1 MRSINLAMELG
12 GGGLMQAVLARELRA
27 NPKYELVLFNRL
39 AEAERRALASLAAE
53 PGFYGVLRPRPGTGL
68 GIKSVDCD
76 TALLYLTLG
85 QPGALPSY
93 VQAALGEGAART
105 VAQLIAD
112 SILEIERGGAFVSGA
127 AAFDWPREAG
137 ADQGGGRLAD
147 LSRAALRYAQNLAI
161 DDPLQL
167 SFRLYGYNRRPLTP
181 AWRRRLPA
189 APAVRRYLGIAA
201 GGAHQELL
209 AREWVAGAPAGG
221 WMSWS
226 SARPRQASPGSGATY
241 KLYVSPVTEQL
252 GESFGLILAALTA
265 VGARH
270 FKVGADAGGLLRPD
284 KIVAYFPDFERLAE
298 AANGLAERLRGV
310 AAQGVPFT
318 SEIAGDGLLSWGVD
332 PPASESRLPWNGK
345 ESWRLWLTHCLA
357 RALLDAR
364 ASGAAADGGEAGVE
378 PWRFAVERLR
388 LDGVDTDTW
397 TPRGGLWRE
406 A

>member
-1 MRSINLAMELG
+1 
-12 GGGLMQAVLARELRA
+12 MQALLTHELRA
-27 NPKYELVLFNRL
+27 NPQYELVPFNRL
-39 AEAERRALASLAAE
+39 AEDERRALASLAAE
-53 PGFYGVLRPRPGTGL
+53 PGFYGVLRPRSGTGL
-68 GIKSVDCD
+68 GLKSVDCD

-85 QPGALPSY
+85 QPGTLPTY
-93 VQAALGEGAART
+93 VQATLGEGTARA

-127 AAFDWPREAG
+127 VAFDWPRDAG
-137 ADQGGGRLAD
+137 TEQGGGRLAE

-181 AWRRRLPA
+181 AWRRMLPA
-189 APAVRRYLGIAA
+189 ASAVQRYLGIAA
-201 GGAHQELL
+201 AGANRELL
-209 AREWVAGAPAGG
+209 ARNWVAGGPADG
-221 WMSWS
+221 WMSWR
-226 SARPRQASPGSGATY
+226 SARPRPVSPRSGATY
-241 KLYVSPVTEQL
+241 KLYISPVTEQL

-265 VGARH
+265 VGTPA

-284 KIVAYFPDFERLAE
+284 KIVAYFSSFEQLAK
-298 AANGLAERLRGV
+298 AAGGLAERLRGV

-318 SEIAGDGLLSWGVD
+318 SEIAGDGLLSWGID
-332 PPASESRLPWNGK
+332 PPANESRLPWNSK

-364 ASGAAADGGEAGVE
+364 ASVAAADGGEAAVE

-406 A
+406 I